1 MLIDQAAKL
10 SRHSINPQLNG
21 VVPGIHVD
29 VADEKQTKVHHTQL
43 PDLILRFSSS

>member
-1 MLIDQAAKL
+1 MLIDQAAKP

-29 VADEKQTKVHHTQL
+29 VADEKQTQVHHIQL
-43 PDLILRFSSS
+43 SDLILRFSSW